1 VIERD
6 GPMFFPAFKGQQVSV
21 ARSDNEL
28 ARMSYTLA
36 AAEREMTVQ
45 DLLRHTA
52 GLAYGEITV
61 NTPVRDAY
69 AKAGLY
75 LAGVRDYDAR
85 DLTPAEEAE
94 RLAKAPPAHQPGTV
108 KIAITRGG
116 DHKEFLP
123 CSPCGV
129 LQSRNSSDASV
140 LFGRVKVRAGAYNGL
155 AAWGFCQSCRRV
167 GCTGSAAVR
176 RGFR

>member
-1 VIERD
+1 
-6 GPMFFPAFKGQQVSV
+6 MFFPAFKGQQVSV

-45 DLLRHTA
+45 DLLRRTA

-75 LAGVRDYDAR
+75 LAGV
-85 DLTPAEEAE
+85 
-94 RLAKAPPAHQPGTV
+94 
-108 KIAITRGG
+108 
-116 DHKEFLP
+116 
-123 CSPCGV
+123 
-129 LQSRNSSDASV
+129 
-140 LFGRVKVRAGAYNGL
+140 

>member
-1 VIERD
+1 
-6 GPMFFPAFKGQQVSV
+6 MFFPAFKGQQVGV

-36 AAEREMTVQ
+36 AAEREMTIQ

-61 NTPVRDAY
+61 NAPVKDAY

-85 DLTPAEEAE
+85 DLAPPEEVE
-94 RLAKAPPAHQPGTV
+94 HLAKAPLDLLGRRE
-108 KIAITRGG
+108 IARI
-116 DHKEFLP
+116 
-123 CSPCGV
+123 V
-129 LQSRNSSDASV
+129 IA
-140 LFGRVKVRAGAYNGL
+140 
-155 AAWGFCQSCRRV
+155 
-167 GCTGSAAVR
+167 
-176 RGFR
+176 